1 MRLIILAFF
10 FLTTTVAKSN
20 IDVRLSK
27 IEKINTPKESLHAL
41 EKLRGNALYKEDKI
55 ALFKINAALSECYTD
70 LGLYYQS
77 IHLIKLNFKAIE
89 NVQTID
95 LQQVAELHLKMAQ
108 NYEQLFIFDQ
118 YLYHIHQY
126 YNIIKKRHPKKPIYK
141 ALYFAYLS
149 RYYNIKY
156 EIDKAN
162 YYSSN
167 ALKIYHQNKKES
179 KLIPVHK
186 IYDAHI
192 FTLRNLTDHLDPY
205 KYQILDTLNYF
216 VQKEVPQNSPK
227 MAKALISRA
236 ALDFDIASY
245 YNKMQD
251 QRAKYYTTKAIALYD
266 KAIQI
271 HENGVGDYHPIS
283 ARIHTLKML
292 LFLAA
297 GDLKS
302 AKGASDLAIEKFM
315 DTEFSSLGFSRNHY
329 FALTLLK
336 AKHMVLTKNN
346 HQNNIN
352 NQKEIIKNLELTEN
366 IWNRYIQDQVN
377 HSSDFMSNMYNQ
389 NPYSLTHDAYLKI
402 YELSKNN
409 HYLEKMHEYDEKS
422 KYNALLQ
429 TSFLSPEEKEEKEIL
444 YNKRQAIYLLY
455 DAFILDKKINKK
467 NYQRN
472 YLRLKQLILEY
483 EKFEKNTSFF
493 KNTKIVSLKEIQ
505 SKLTSQDAII
515 SFIKNEITDNTLY
528 AKVITQNKV
537 QIVKVYSAFFD
548 YSNKIQEFQNQT
560 FNAINNHDIELFK
573 KYSYQL
579 YKWIFGEIV
588 NVLPKNIKHLEI
600 IPNAELSNFPFEILL
615 SKSVTT
621 QDWRKLPYL
630 IKDFH
635 FSQSLSTSISNFND
649 KKNTSKA
656 DLKLFIPHF
665 NDQILQDLFQ
675 SEEETRQMAQ
685 KYDARVFS
693 KKDATIANFKAQ
705 IKPNGVVSIFSHGQ
719 SFSDFDD
726 TQKGIYF
733 TDGFL
738 SLEEIYKLTS
748 NCDLLVLGACETGI
762 GGKDNG
768 EGNINLARAFTSI
781 GVKSMLVAPWE
792 VDEKSTLAITA
803 SFFSYLN
810 QGHSKSWALQK
821 AKLDFITS
829 SNPRNAN
836 PLYWAG
842 LQLIGSNQST
852 PLGDNQI
859 QYAWFVIIF
868 PLLGLGYYL
877 KKRRL

>member
-1 MRLIILAFF
+1 MRLIILVFF
-10 FLTTTVAKSN
+10 FLIATTAKSN
-20 IDVRLSK
+20 IDASLSNIATSK
-27 IEKINTPKESLHAL
+27 TPKESLHAL
-41 EKLRGNALYKEDKI
+41 EKLKGNALYKEDKI
-55 ALFKINAALSECYTD
+55 ALFKINAALSECYTN

-89 NVQTID
+89 NDQTID
-95 LQQVAELHLKMAQ
+95 LQQKADLHLKMAQ
-108 NYEQLFIFDQ
+108 NYEQLFIFDE

-126 YNIIKKRHPKKPIYK
+126 YNLIKKRHPRKPIYK

-156 EIDKAN
+156 EIEKAN

-186 IYDAHI
+186 LYDAHV
-192 FTLRNLTDHLDPY
+192 FTLRNFSDHSYAY
-205 KYQILDTLNYF
+205 KFKHLDTLNYF
-216 VQKEVPQNSPK
+216 VQKEVPENSVQ
-227 MAKALISRA
+227 MAKALVSRA
-236 ALDFDIASY
+236 ALDFDIANNY
-245 YNKMQD
+245 YTKQD
-251 QRAKYYTTKAIALYD
+251 QRAKHHAKRAIALYD
-266 KAIQI
+266 EAIQM
-271 HENGVGDYHPIS
+271 HENGVGDYHHIS
-283 ARIHTLKML
+283 ARVHTLKML

-302 AKGASDLAIEKFM
+302 AKEASDLAIKKFT
-315 DTEFSSLGFSRNHY
+315 DPEFSSSGFSRNNY

-336 AKHMVLTKNN
+336 AKHMVLSKNSN
-346 HQNNIN
+346 SRE

-366 IWNRYIQDQVN
+366 IWDRYIQDQVN
-377 HSSDFMSNMYNQ
+377 QSNDFVSNMYNQ
-389 NPYSLTHDAYLKI
+389 SPYSLLHNAYLKMFD
-402 YELSKNN
+402 LPKSN

-429 TSFLSPEEKEEKEIL
+429 TSFLSPKEKEEKEIL
-444 YNKRQAIYLLY
+444 FNKRQAIYLLY
-455 DAFILDKKINKK
+455 DAFILDKKIHK
-467 NYQRN
+467 RN
-472 YLRLKQLILEY
+472 YRSNYLQLKQLVSEY
-483 EKFEKNTSFF
+483 EKFEQNTSLF
-493 KNTKIVSLKEIQ
+493 KNTKTVPLNEIQ

-515 SFIKNEITDNTLY
+515 TFIKNEITDNALY
-528 AKVITQNKV
+528 AKVITQDKV
-537 QIVKVYSAFFD
+537 QVVKVYSEFFD
-548 YSNKIQEFQNQT
+548 YTNEIQKLEIKTINALKI
-560 FNAINNHDIELFK
+560 HDINLFK
-573 KYSYQL
+573 KYSFQL
-579 YKWIFGEIV
+579 YHRIFREIV
-588 NVLPKNIKHLEI
+588 KVLPKKIKHLEI

-630 IKDFH
+630 IKDYH
-635 FSQSLSTSISNFND
+635 FSQSLSASISKFND
-649 KKNTSKA
+649 KNTTSKG
-656 DLKLFIPHF
+656 DVKLFIPHF

-693 KKDATIANFKAQ
+693 NKDATIANFTEQLKH
-705 IKPNGVVSIFSHGQ
+705 NGVVSIFSHAQ
-719 SFSDFDD
+719 SFLDFDD

-738 SLEEIYKLTS
+738 SLDEIYKLAS

-768 EGNINLARAFTSI
+768 EGNINMARAFTSI

-792 VDEKSTLAITA
+792 VDEQSTLAVTH
-803 SFFSYLN
+803 SFFDYLN
-810 QGHSKSWALQK
+810 QGDTKSRALQK
-821 AKLDFITS
+821 AKLDFIKS

-842 LQLIGSNQST
+842 LQLIGSNQSI
-852 PLGDNQI
+852 PLVDNPI
-859 QYAWFVIIF
+859 QYAWFLILF